1 QAMSPANNLGSVD
14 KVHVY
19 AIASMQGGVGIK
31 PGDYKAESLGVDV
44 NRTETLELIV
54 NTLVE

>member
-1 QAMSPANNLGSVD
+1 MSPENNLASVE

-19 AIASMQGGVGIK
+19 AIVSMQGGVGIK
-31 PGDYKAESLGVDV
+31 PGDFKAEALGVDV
-44 NRTETLELIV
+44 NRSDTLELIV